1 MDRTGIFGPV
11 TDPLQFW
18 LAAWNQMDTRALSR
32 DSSQTDTPER
42 LFMGSHRAD
51 RSGPRR
57 RPSETPVA
65 PYVGRRIATP
75 PASAVVAEA
84 VEVSAPVPTP
94 ATLIPATPAVA
105 CASAAG
111 KRRAVKHAGS
121 RGSLFKALPSAP
133 VLVGVATLAIA
144 VTGAIASAEPD
155 LAAADGSSVR
165 QASALSGASGTG
177 SVNLLDRGVN
187 VSRDSR
193 RDALAD
199 VSDSELVAAAE
210 QQAQQRNAALAEFA
224 KLAQAQADKI
234 ALNIWVMPL
243 DSVVL
248 TARFGEYGLWSSYH
262 TGLDFNGNTGDP
274 IYAVANG
281 VVTSV
286 GYDGAYGNKTVVTLE
301 DGTEIWFCH
310 QTDMLVSEGEVVR
323 AGETIGTVGTT
334 GNVTGSH
341 LHLEVRPGGGDP
353 VDPYQAFL
361 VHGATF

>member
-1 MDRTGIFGPV
+1 
-11 TDPLQFW
+11 
-18 LAAWNQMDTRALSR
+18 
-32 DSSQTDTPER
+32 
-42 LFMGSHRAD
+42 MGSHRAD
-51 RSGPRR
+51 RRGPRR
-57 RPSETPVA
+57 RPSETPDSPHVESSTPA
-65 PYVGRRIATP
+65 AGTVTPYVGKRIAR
-75 PASAVVAEA
+75 PAAEA
-84 VEVSAPVPTP
+84 VAAPAVTVAVAAPVVAPV
-94 ATLIPATPAVA
+94 AVA
-105 CASAAG
+105 GAPG

-121 RGSLFKALPSAP
+121 RGSLFKSLPSAP
-133 VLVGVATLAIA
+133 VLVGVATLAIS
-144 VTGAIASAEPD
+144 VGGAITSVQPD
-155 LAAADGSSVR
+155 LAAAGGGATVR

-177 SVNLLDRGVN
+177 SVNLLDRDAN

-193 RDALAD
+193 RQALAES
-199 VSDSELVAAAE
+199 SDSELVEAAE
-210 QQAQQRNAALAEFA
+210 QQAQQRNAALAQFA

-243 DSVVL
+243 DTVSL

-286 GYDGAYGNKTVVTLE
+286 GYDGAYGNKTVLTLE

-310 QTDMLVSEGEVVR
+310 QTDTYVSEGEVVR

-341 LHLEVRPGGGDP
+341 LHVEVRPGGGDP

>member
-1 MDRTGIFGPV
+1 
-11 TDPLQFW
+11 
-18 LAAWNQMDTRALSR
+18 
-32 DSSQTDTPER
+32 
-42 LFMGSHRAD
+42 MGSHRAD

-65 PYVGRRIATP
+65 PYVGRRIAAP
-75 PASAVVAEA
+75 PASAVVTEA
-84 VEVSAPVPTP
+84 VVVEVSAPVPAPATLTP
-94 ATLIPATPAVA
+94 ATSAVVCAT
-105 CASAAG
+105 AAG

-144 VTGAIASAEPD
+144 VTGAITSVQPD
-155 LAAADGSSVR
+155 LAVTGGSSVR

-177 SVNLLDRGVN
+177 SVNLSDRGVN
-187 VSRDSR
+187 VSRDSS

-224 KLAQAQADKI
+224 ELAQAQADKI

-243 DSVVL
+243 DPVVL
-248 TARFGEYGLWSSYH
+248 TARFGEYGLWANYH
-262 TGLDFNGNTGDP
+262 TGLDFNGETGDP
-274 IYAVANG
+274 IMAVANG
-281 VVTSV
+281 VVSSA
-286 GYDGAYGNKTVVTLE
+286 GYDGSYGNKTVVTLE
-301 DGTEIWFCH
+301 DGTEIWYAH
-310 QTDMLVSEGEVVR
+310 QTSILVSEGDVVR
-323 AGETIGTVGTT
+323 AGEVIGTVGAT

-361 VHGATF
+361 VRGATF

>member
-1 MDRTGIFGPV
+1 
-11 TDPLQFW
+11 
-18 LAAWNQMDTRALSR
+18 
-32 DSSQTDTPER
+32 
-42 LFMGSHRAD
+42 MGNHRAD
-51 RSGPRR
+51 RRGPRR

-65 PYVGRRIATP
+65 SYAGRRVATQSVP
-75 PASAVVAEA
+75 VVAPTVAPLAAPVVVA
-84 VEVSAPVPTP
+84 VAAPTVELTLSPSAPST
-94 ATLIPATPAVA
+94 
-105 CASAAG
+105 AG

-133 VLVGVATLAIA
+133 VLVGVATLAVAVGGA
-144 VTGAIASAEPD
+144 VTTSANPD
-155 LAAADGSSVR
+155 LTASGGSTVR

-177 SVNLLDRGVN
+177 SVNLDRSVN

-199 VSDSELVAAAE
+199 GTESDLVEAAE
-210 QQAQQRNAALAEFA
+210 QQAQQRNAALAQFA

-243 DSVVL
+243 DSISL

-274 IYAVANG
+274 IYAIANG

-310 QTDMLVSEGEVVR
+310 QTTMDVSEGEVVR

-361 VHGATF
+361 VHGASF